1 VINFLWQSH
10 FLLSYTKNY
19 RMESDNKHIT
29 LINILGKNQ
38 IISIDD
44 FLFVKANGKFTK
56 GYFVEKDDVIC
67 SNLNMSFGKFVEHCS
82 CYPALVQI
90 HKSYVVNINKI
101 DQYGNYPKDRLTIT
115 INDHKF
121 ELPIARKRKLMIH
134 NIINRYKKSI
144 I

>member
-1 VINFLWQSH
+1 
-10 FLLSYTKNY
+10 
-19 RMESDNKHIT
+19 MESDNKHIT

-67 SNLNMSFGKFVEHCS
+67 SNLNMSFGKFVEYCS
-82 CYPALVQI
+82 CYAALVQI

-115 INDHKF
+115 INDDKF
-121 ELPIARKRKLMIH
+121 ELPVARKRKLMIH